1 MNMALRTLNALAAGY
16 ARPVNRQ
23 GTVAEEPADGLYRL
37 LIEALESFV
46 AIAQI
51 ASDAEPKRWAIGQDG
66 RR

>member
-1 MNMALRTLNALAAGY
+1 
-16 ARPVNRQ
+16 
-23 GTVAEEPADGLYRL
+23 VAEEPADGLYRL